1 MIGIAGCRCREFQH
15 HKNVQTIIS
24 YEYLQKERAEKSKR
38 KESEPQEDTDQK
50 ADEDKAQ
57 GDVREGQSLPN
68 THDLNPTREAP
79 YRVV

>member
-1 MIGIAGCRCREFQH
+1 MSF
-15 HKNVQTIIS
+15 NIIKMFKQLFLMNT
-24 YEYLQKERAEKSKR
+24 YRKKAEKSKR

-57 GDVREGQSLPN
+57 GDVREGKSLPN